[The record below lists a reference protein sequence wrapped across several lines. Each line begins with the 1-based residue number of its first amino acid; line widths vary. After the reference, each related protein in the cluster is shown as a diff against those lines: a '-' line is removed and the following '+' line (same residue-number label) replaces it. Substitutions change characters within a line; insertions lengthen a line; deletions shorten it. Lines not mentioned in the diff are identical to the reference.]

1 MPDRVTVSIAT
12 SGADARAA
20 EAVEAHHAQL
30 AGALSLKAESLSAAA
45 RARREPEAHEARDDL
60 VAWCNAELVPHAVAE
75 EGTLYRAAAER
86 VEGRLLVDAMLAEHQ
101 VIIGLVNQLA
111 RSTDPV
117 SAAETA
123 RALRVLFESHLA
135 KENEQILPLL
145 AADPQV
151 SLAGLLS
158 GMHELLGADE
168 HAGEHEHAAQRE
180 GEPTQP
186 PQEGGCGG
194 HQCSCGEVDGP
205 GLPELDA
212 RVIPHPI
219 RHATVFGAL
228 DSVAPGSGLVLVASH
243 DPLPLLG
250 QLESREPGAF
260 SVEYLERGPETWRLA
275 LVRKVA

>member
-1 MPDRVTVSIAT
+1 V
-12 SGADARAA
+12 

-30 AGALSLKAESLSAAA
+30 AGALSLKVESLSAAA
-45 RARREPEAHEARDDL
+45 RARREPEVREARDDL

-135 KENEQILPLL
+135 KENEQVLPLL

-151 SLAGLLS
+151 SLADLLS
-158 GMHELLGADE
+158 GMHELLGGAE
-168 HAGEHEHAAQRE
+168 HAEHAEHE

-186 PQEGGCGG
+186 SQEGGCGG
-194 HQCSCGEVDGP
+194 HQCACGEVDGP

-212 RVIPHPI
+212 RMIPHPI

-260 SVEYLERGPETWRLA
+260 RVEYLERGPETWRLA